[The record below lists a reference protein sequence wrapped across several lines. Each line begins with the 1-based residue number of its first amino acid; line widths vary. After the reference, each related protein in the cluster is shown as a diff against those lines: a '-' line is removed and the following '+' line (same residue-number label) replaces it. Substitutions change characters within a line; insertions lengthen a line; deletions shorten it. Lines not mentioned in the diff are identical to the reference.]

1 MRFLIED
8 LEALGLTLIREEGFG
23 LKHLPALIGFDDH

>member
-8 LEALGLTLIREEGFG
+8 LEALGLTLIWEEGFG
-23 LKHLPALIGFDDH
+23 LEYLPALIGFDDY